1 MELKSIFSS
10 VRRILPMLQK
20 ENNNFKNR
28 MMIWLSSAKPWKL
41 IYHYFINRLF
51 VGDDIYPQKPKYYK
65 NK

>member
-1 MELKSIFSS
+1 
-10 VRRILPMLQK
+10 
-20 ENNNFKNR
+20 
-28 MMIWLSSAKPWKL
+28 LSSAKPWKL